1 MKPGER
7 PETSSTRRSQIIA
20 TIVFALVILIPS
32 MFGFANKFREFIL
45 IYRGEVDGVF
55 AITPIINYL
64 LASLGFFFMFWWAVA
79 HGMFRD
85 IEKPKYAMLENER
98 RLDLEQGEDAGW
110 Y

>member
-1 MKPGER
+1 MY
-7 PETSSTRRSQIIA
+7 
-20 TIVFALVILIPS
+20 
-32 MFGFANKFREFIL
+32 GFATKFREFIL

-64 LASLGFFFMFWWAVA
+64 LASLGFFFLFCWATT

-85 IEKPKYAMLENER
+85 IERPKYDMLETER
-98 RLDLEQGEDAGW
+98 KLDQESGDDLGW